1 VGALSTRQVYAA
13 APGLVRYAAHLRLA
27 TRRVFAGRMEGKGYL
42 SVMGLAKVIDVFD
55 DMERERLRGIDYA
68 HGTGDR

>member
-1 VGALSTRQVYAA
+1 
-13 APGLVRYAAHLRLA
+13 
-27 TRRVFAGRMEGKGYL
+27 MEGKGYL

-55 DMERERLRGIDYA
+55 DMERGRLRGIDYA